1 MLTKYAGQ
9 VTTLWDTVF
18 PDCVRILPEDLS
30 RLDQLLDDHRIL
42 RRLEQHWGRANL
54 RVGRPSIAMATYLRL
69 MVLKHSHGWGYER
82 LVYQVSDSFHLRLF
96 CGIAIDA
103 PVPDESTIRKLTR
116 RFGPQLLDDLIR
128 EVIKLA
134 VKERGFRIWALR
146 CDSTTQQ
153 ADICYPTDSGLAA
166 GATKALARAAR
177 KLRGL
182 MPELTRTVRDRS
194 RAVNK
199 LMRAL
204 TRSLRCRTGEAKEQ
218 VQRLTEQIAAQARMA
233 VGQAQ
238 KLLEEATTSCR
249 PGGQAA
255 GRAATGAISRLQ
267 ELVVRSSKIVEQV
280 RQRFAGQKIANR
292 LVSLHDPDAR
302 PIRKGKLAQPT
313 EFGYTVQFGEL
324 TSSTKKGARG
334 LLLPPKLG
342 VGSVSENI
350 LLEGTAAEIKEL
362 QLELAEAAFD
372 GGFTLKATAATMAEL
387 SGDIFIAGS
396 KKNAG
401 SKRTR
406 RRRASYRVGCEGR
419 IAHLKRE
426 YGGRRSR
433 LKGEEGARIWSGWT
447 ALVYD
452 VVTASRLQVK
462 EPKS

>member
-18 PDCVRILPEDLS
+18 PDCVQVLPDDLS
-30 RLDQLLDDHRIL
+30 RIDQLLDDHRVL
-42 RRLEQHWGRANL
+42 GKFEQHWGRLNL
-54 RVGRPSIAMATYLRL
+54 RVGRPSIPMATYLRM

-82 LVYQVSDSFHLRLF
+82 LVYQVSDSFHLRRF

-134 VKERGFRIWALR
+134 VKERGFRIRALR

-166 GATKALARAAR
+166 RATKALARAAR
-177 KLRGL
+177 KLRDVL
-182 MPELTRTVRDRS
+182 PELTRTVQDRS

-204 TRSLRCRTGEAKEQ
+204 TRSLRCRTGGAREQ
-218 VQRLTEQIAAQARMA
+218 VQSLTEQIAAQARMA
-233 VGQAQ
+233 VSQAK
-238 KLLEEATTSCR
+238 KLLEEATTSCKADS
-249 PGGQAA
+249 QAP
-255 GRAATGAISRLQ
+255 GRAATAAINRLQ
-267 ELVVRSSKIVEQV
+267 KLVVRSSKIVEQV
-280 RQRFAGQKIANR
+280 RQRFSGQKIANR

-313 EFGYTVQFGEL
+313 EFGYTVQYGEL
-324 TSSTKKGARG
+324 TSSTKKGTRG

-350 LLEGTAAEIKEL
+350 LLVETAAEIKEL

-372 GGFTLKATAATMAEL
+372 GGFTIKATTATMAEL

-396 KKNAG
+396 KKNTG

-406 RRRASYRVGCEGR
+406 RRRAAYRVGCEGR

-433 LKGEEGARIWSGWT
+433 LKGEEGARIWAGWT
-447 ALVYD
+447 ALTYD
-452 VVTASRLQVK
+452 VVTASRLLVK
-462 EPKS
+462 QPQT